1 MNKYFSIFLIWTVS
15 LLMGLNLFAYD
26 QASIERLLRTKK
38 CPGCDFYRAHFDRL
52 DLRGADLKGAIL
64 AYATFRETTLY
75 AADLEG
81 ADLRG
86 TIFDG
91 AIWTDGSVCQTGS
104 VGECRRK
111 QP

>member
-1 MNKYFSIFLIWTVS
+1 MIKHFSIFLIWTVFT
-15 LLMGLNLFAYD
+15 LIGLDLFAYD
-26 QASIERLLRTKK
+26 KASFERLLRTKK
-38 CPGCDFYRAHFDRL
+38 CPRCDFYRASFDRL
-52 DLRGADLKGAIL
+52 DLRGANLNGAKL

-75 AADLEG
+75 AADLTG

-86 TIFDG
+86 TVFDG
-91 AIWTDGSVCQTGS
+91 AIWIDGSVCQAGS

>member
-1 MNKYFSIFLIWTVS
+1 MKTYFSIFLISTMLTMAS
-15 LLMGLNLFAYD
+15 LDLFAFD
-26 QASIERLLRTKK
+26 RASLERLLRTKK
-38 CPGCDFYRAHFDRL
+38 CPGCDFYRASLDRL
-52 DLRGADLKGAIL
+52 DLRGADLKGARL
-64 AYATFRETTLY
+64 AYATFREATLY

-86 TIFDG
+86 TVFDG
-91 AIWTDGSVCQTGS
+91 AIWTDGSICQTGS

>member
-1 MNKYFSIFLIWTVS
+1 MKKVFSILLIWVVFTMGS
-15 LLMGLNLFAYD
+15 LELFAFD
-26 QASIERLLRTKK
+26 RASVERLLRTKK
-38 CPGCDFYRAHFDRL
+38 CPGCDFYRAKLDRL
-52 DLRGADLKGAIL
+52 DLRGADLKGARL
-64 AYATFRETTLY
+64 AYATFREATLY

-86 TIFDG
+86 TVFDG
-91 AIWTDGSVCQTGS
+91 AIWTDGSVCQAGS